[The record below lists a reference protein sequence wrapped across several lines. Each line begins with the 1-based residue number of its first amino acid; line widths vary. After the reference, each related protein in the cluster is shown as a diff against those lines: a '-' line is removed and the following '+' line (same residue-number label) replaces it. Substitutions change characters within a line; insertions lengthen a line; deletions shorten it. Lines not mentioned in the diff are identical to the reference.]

1 MPQQIANSAQP
12 KPALKRFCR
21 ATTHDAVKARVK
33 GGISHALR
41 LAGTTDRYTRPVTRI
56 IAGAAGSLRLEVPKA
71 GTRPT
76 SDRVREAIFSAL
88 ESWNLVEGAR
98 VLDLYAG
105 SGALGLEAASRGAAA
120 VVLVEKHPQ
129 AAQVAAKNAK
139 TVLGAF
145 RGAGAPRIET
155 ARSSVQ
161 SYLELRAPGVRGGN
175 TAAESREQY
184 DVIML
189 DPPYDLGEEELAA
202 NLVSASSLLAPD
214 GVVMVERSSRSPE
227 PSWPEGLTQ
236 FREKRY
242 GETVL
247 WWAEHAVEDSL
258 PTSAQ

>member
-1 MPQQIANSAQP
+1 M
-12 KPALKRFCR
+12 
-21 ATTHDAVKARVK
+21 
-33 GGISHALR
+33 
-41 LAGTTDRYTRPVTRI
+41 TRI

-76 SDRVREAIFSAL
+76 SDRVREAVFSAL
-88 ESWNLVEGAR
+88 ESWNLIEGSR

-129 AAQVAAKNAK
+129 AAQVAAKNAR
-139 TVLGAF
+139 TVRQAF
-145 RGAGAPRIET
+145 APEDGPAIDVM
-155 ARSSVQ
+155 RSSVQ
-161 SYLELRAPGVRGGN
+161 SYLDLRAPGSVNGTEAPGN
-175 TAAESREQY
+175 GERF

-189 DPPYDLGEEELAA
+189 DPPYDLGEQELSANLAA
-202 NLVSASSLLAPD
+202 LRGLLTPE

-227 PSWPEGLTQ
+227 PEWPEGLTQ

-247 WWAEHAVEDSL
+247 WWAELS
-258 PTSAQ
+258 